1 MRRSYAAYAVAA
13 AVSAVLAAPGGTV
26 VGSAALLHG
35 SQVAWLKEG
44 SVARLAAGSHLRLL

>member
-26 VGSAALLHG
+26 VGSAALRHG
-35 SQVAWLKEG
+35 NQVAWLKEG